1 MHKFDVKYSFD
12 NYYEYYKFVLIRQ
25 RIVRD
30 IVFCVLFIAV
40 AVYWWVDTSEA
51 TNNNL
56 LPIFSVIM
64 GVVFPLMNVVTL
76 PMLKK
81 QLHSRQEEIDR
92 THIVVTFDE
101 DEIIYENLTIVPVAE
116 DVKDENNNNIDDV
129 KEENNNVN
137 EVKDENV
144 NTDDGN
150 VVNENTSDD
159 DSSKD
164 EEENV
169 NNEKIFKLKY
179 NNFLEVKETK
189 GLFLFYLDKQTV
201 IILPKERYQNGSDFT
216 AFKDFISNKV
226 NVKRIKFLKEKT
238 K

>member
-40 AVYWWVDTSEA
+40 AVYWWVDTSES

-56 LPIFSVIM
+56 LPIFSIIM

-116 DVKDENNNNIDDV
+116 DVK
-129 KEENNNVN
+129 EENNNVN

-159 DSSKD
+159 DGSKD
-164 EEENV
+164 EEESG
-169 NNEKIFKLKY
+169 NNDKIFKLKY

-201 IILPKERYQNGSDFT
+201 IIIPKERYQNGSDFT
-216 AFKDFISNKV
+216 TFKEFISTKV

>member
-129 KEENNNVN
+129 K
-137 EVKDENV
+137 DENV

-216 AFKDFISNKV
+216 AFKDFISTKV

>member
-116 DVKDENNNNIDDV
+116 DVK
-129 KEENNNVN
+129 EENNNVN

-216 AFKDFISNKV
+216 AFKDFILNKV